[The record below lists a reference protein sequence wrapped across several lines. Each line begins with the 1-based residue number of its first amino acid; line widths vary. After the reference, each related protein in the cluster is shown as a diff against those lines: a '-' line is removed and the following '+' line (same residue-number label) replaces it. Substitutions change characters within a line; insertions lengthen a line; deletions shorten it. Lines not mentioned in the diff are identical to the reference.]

1 MRHHDAIVLLL
12 GENGRNLDF
21 TVWPTCFLLL
31 GRHLLS
37 FFSAVFLSSCLP
49 DTLFSAATAS
59 CCGHNRLLA
68 HPYYSSIAFGKNE
81 CNSQWSSPTLNYFDL
96 IMTSDGFKKKKS
108 CVSHLIH
115 NPPSPQ
121 GIFIF
126 PLHHLEGSTTIGNS
140 VVSVGIS
147 SWKLGDLTLN
157 LHISCFWIFMYFLT
171 FAEFPTPRFCPKVES
186 RSIRLCA
193 VV

>member
-68 HPYYSSIAFGKNE
+68 HPYYFSIAFGKNE

-96 IMTSDGFKKKKS
+96 IMTSDGFNKKKL
-108 CVSHLIH
+108 CVSFNPQPPLSARHLY
-115 NPPSPQ
+115 
-121 GIFIF
+121 F
-126 PLHHLEGSTTIGNS
+126 STA
-140 VVSVGIS
+140 S
-147 SWKLGDLTLN
+147 SWRFHHNWKLRCIGRNQQLQAGRSYFEPAHF
-157 LHISCFWIFMYFLT
+157 LHLDFHVFSDIYRISHSSFLSQSW
-171 FAEFPTPRFCPKVES
+171 E
-186 RSIRLCA
+186 
-193 VV
+193 